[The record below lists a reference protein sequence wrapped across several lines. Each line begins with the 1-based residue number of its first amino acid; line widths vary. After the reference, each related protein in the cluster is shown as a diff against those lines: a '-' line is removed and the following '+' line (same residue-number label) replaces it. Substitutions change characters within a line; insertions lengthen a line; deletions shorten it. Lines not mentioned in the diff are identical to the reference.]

1 MNVLLTTAC
10 ALNTQ
15 SLDSVYLASPELA
28 ALRTRLDEIAD
39 ELNGLQA
46 DAAGMP

>member
-1 MNVLLTTAC
+1 MNILLTTAC
-10 ALNTQ
+10 ALKTQ
-15 SLDSVYLASPELA
+15 SLDSAYLASPELA